1 MSTPPTAASMPM
13 TSTGCRAARD
23 PRPAFVSAAEVEMM
37 VDCVG
42 KGVEAALG

>member
-1 MSTPPTAASMPM
+1 MSTSSTAASMPM

-23 PRPAFVSAAEVEMM
+23 PRPAFVSAAAVEMI
-37 VDCVG
+37 VDRFG